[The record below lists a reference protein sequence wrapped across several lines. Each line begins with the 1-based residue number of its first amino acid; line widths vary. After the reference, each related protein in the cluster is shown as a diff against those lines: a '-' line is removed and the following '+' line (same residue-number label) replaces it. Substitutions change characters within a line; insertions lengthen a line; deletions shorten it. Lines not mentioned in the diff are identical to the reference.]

1 MKKECKPQVIYVLGG
16 PGSGKRTQ
24 CKKLVRDFK
33 FKHIS
38 MGQLFRTEVKSG
50 SELGE
55 KLKEIMNKGDLVP
68 REMTCDLLFKAIEE
82 NKCHKK
88 LIIDGFPRSIE
99 QAFFL
104 ENRLFEMDFIL
115 DF

>member
-1 MKKECKPQVIYVLGG
+1 MQKDCKPQILYVLGG

-24 CKKLVRDFK
+24 CLKLVRDFK

-50 SELGE
+50 SELGT
-55 KLKEIMNKGDLVP
+55 KLNDIMNKGDLVP
-68 REMTCDLLFKAIEE
+68 TNLTYDLLFNAIEK

-88 LIIDGFPRSIE
+88 LIIDGFPRSVE
-99 QAFFL
+99 
-104 ENRLFEMDFIL
+104 
-115 DF
+115 